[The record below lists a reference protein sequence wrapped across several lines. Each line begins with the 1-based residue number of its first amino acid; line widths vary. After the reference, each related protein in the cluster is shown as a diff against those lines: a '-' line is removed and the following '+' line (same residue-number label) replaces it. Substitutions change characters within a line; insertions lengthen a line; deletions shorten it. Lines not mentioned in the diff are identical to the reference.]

1 MRRADTPHPKLMSR
15 APMTLLKSATSR
27 ALVAMI
33 GEAPTARVALAESLM
48 TTLFVI
54 YNCKHSSTYI
64 MVGSFRSPGV
74 PAACAF

>member
-1 MRRADTPHPKLMSR
+1 
-15 APMTLLKSATSR
+15 MTLLKSATSR

-54 YNCKHSSTYI
+54 CKCKHSLTYVI
-64 MVGSFRSPGV
+64 TVSFRSPGV
-74 PAACAF
+74 PAACAS